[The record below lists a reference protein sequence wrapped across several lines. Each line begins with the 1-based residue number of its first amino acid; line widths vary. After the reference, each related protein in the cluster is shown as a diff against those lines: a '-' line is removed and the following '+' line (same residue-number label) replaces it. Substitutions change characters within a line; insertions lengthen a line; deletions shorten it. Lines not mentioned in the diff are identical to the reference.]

1 MSALDRNMELSCF
14 TKEETLLFELIAE
27 SLNQV
32 THKDCDVIEADFG
45 EILSLAEHQAVLPML
60 YPTLKTL
67 PVTEE
72 QLATANAACK
82 YTAMEYYQIFFLA
95 RDIIRLLEEQGISV
109 VLLKGATVAR
119 FYPVAEA
126 RRSADVDVLL
136 PDRSQ
141 LEQASQILEKAG
153 YRCLDRQITNHHQVW
168 GTPDNHVLE
177 LHTTMIV
184 EPFDQRDLNAYI
196 ESLYAL
202 HTESIPHIRVMAVKL
217 PALPEGL
224 LAFHLLL
231 HMLQD
236 FLRMGFGLK
245 LLCDWVVF
253 WNHKVESKEVKA
265 FLSYV
270 ADCRL
275 ASFLNTIT
283 SVCVQYLGLQTDGS
297 GSFSREG
304 DVLLYE
310 CGQRPI
316 MFCRMVSQ
324 ELCEN
329 FLQEILEAERYGKP
343 ESDRT
348 AVLRGTQLRDY
359 IREFHHQTVLSFP
372 RASRIVITLP
382 VLYIVVFIR
391 FMYNNRTV
399 REGQSLKA
407 VLKKAKQRSRLVESM
422 KLFKE

>member
-1 MSALDRNMELSCF
+1 MSVLDRDMEMSCF
-14 TKEETLLFELIAE
+14 TKEETLLFELIAK

-32 THKDCDVIEADFG
+32 MHKDCGVIEADFG
-45 EILSLAEHQAVLPML
+45 KILSLAEHQAVLPML

-67 PVTEE
+67 PLAEE

-119 FYPVAEA
+119 FYPVPEA
-126 RRSADVDVLL
+126 RKSSDVDILL
-136 PDRSQ
+136 PDCSQ

-153 YRCLDRQITNHHQVW
+153 YRCMDRQITNHHQVW

-177 LHTTMIV
+177 LHTMVV

-196 ESLYAL
+196 ESLYTL
-202 HTESIPHIRVMAVKL
+202 PMENISHIQVMAVKF
-217 PALPEGL
+217 PALSDGL
-224 LAFHLLL
+224 LAFYLLL

-253 WNHKVESKEVKA
+253 WNHKVEPKEIEA
-265 FLSYV
+265 FLQYV

-275 ASFLNTIT
+275 TNFLNTIT

-297 GSFSREG
+297 GSLSREG
-304 DVLLYE
+304 DVLMYE

-343 ESDRT
+343 ELSRT
-348 AVLRGTQLRDY
+348 AVLRGTHLRDY
-359 IREFHHQTVLSFP
+359 IREFHHQTVLNFP
-372 RASRIVITLP
+372 KTSRMVITLP
-382 VLYIVVFIR
+382 VLYIIVFIR
-391 FMYNNRTV
+391 FMYNNHTV

-407 VLKKAKQRSRLVESM
+407 VLKTAKQRTRLVESM

>member
-1 MSALDRNMELSCF
+1 MSVLDRSLELSCF
-14 TKEETLLFELIAE
+14 NKEETLLFELIAE
-27 SLNQV
+27 SLNHV
-32 THKDCDVIEADFG
+32 AHKECGVIEADFG
-45 EILSLAEHQAVLPML
+45 KILSLAEHQAVLPML

-67 PVTEE
+67 PLSEE

-95 RDIIRLLEEQGISV
+95 RSIIRLLEEQGISV

-126 RRSADVDVLL
+126 RKSSDVDILL
-136 PDRSQ
+136 PDRNQ
-141 LEQASQILEKAG
+141 LKQASQILKKAG
-153 YRCLDRQITNHHQVW
+153 YRCMDGQTSTHHQVW

-177 LHTTMIV
+177 LHTMIV
-184 EPFDQRDLNAYI
+184 EPFDQRDLNTYI

-202 HTESIPHIRVMAVKL
+202 HTENISHIQVMAVKF
-217 PALPEGL
+217 PALPERL

-253 WNHKVESKEVKA
+253 WNHKVESKEIEA
-265 FLSYV
+265 FLQYV

-275 ASFLNTIT
+275 TNFLNTIT

-304 DVLLYE
+304 DVLLYD

-343 ESDRT
+343 ESSRT
-348 AVLRGTQLRDY
+348 AVMRGTHLRDY
-359 IREFHHQTVLSFP
+359 IREFHHQTALSFP
-372 RASRIVITLP
+372 RTSRIVITLP

-399 REGQSLKA
+399 RGQSLKA
-407 VLKKAKQRSRLVESM
+407 VLKKAKQRTRLVESM

>member
-1 MSALDRNMELSCF
+1 MSALDRDMELSCF

-32 THKDCDVIEADFG
+32 VHKDRGVIEADFG
-45 EILSLAEHQAVLPML
+45 KVLSLAGHQAVLPML

-67 PVTEE
+67 PLAAE
-72 QLATANAACK
+72 QLAAANAACK
-82 YTAMEYYQIFFLA
+82 HTALEYYQIFFLA
-95 RDIIRLLEEQGISV
+95 RDIVRLLEGQGISV
-109 VLLKGATVAR
+109 VLLKGVTAAR

-126 RRSADVDVLL
+126 RKSSDVDILL
-136 PDRSQ
+136 PDPSQ
-141 LEQASQILEKAG
+141 LERASQILEEAG
-153 YRCLDRQITNHHQVW
+153 YHCMDGQKANHHQVW

-177 LHTTMIV
+177 LHTMIV
-184 EPFDQRDLNAYI
+184 EPFDQRRLNAYI
-196 ESLYAL
+196 ESLYTL
-202 HTESIPHIRVMAVKL
+202 RPGNISRIRVMDTEF
-217 PALPEGL
+217 PALPERL

-253 WNHKVESKEVKA
+253 WNHKVESKEVEA
-265 FLSYV
+265 FLQYV

-275 ASFLNTIT
+275 TGFLNTIT
-283 SVCVQYLGLQTDGS
+283 SVCVQYLGLRTDGS
-297 GSFSREG
+297 GSLSREG
-304 DVLLYE
+304 NVLLYK
-310 CGQRPI
+310 CGHESRI
-316 MFCRMVSQ
+316 FCRMVSR

-343 ESDRT
+343 QSNRT
-348 AVLRGTQLRDY
+348 AVLRGTHLGDY

-372 RASRIVITLP
+372 RTSRVVITLP
-382 VLYIVVFIR
+382 VLYMVVFVR
-391 FMYNNRTV
+391 FIYNNRTV
-399 REGQSLKA
+399 RGQSLKS
-407 VLKKAKQRSRLVESM
+407 VLGKAKQRTRLVESM

>member
-1 MSALDRNMELSCF
+1 MSVLDRDMKLSCF

-32 THKDCDVIEADFG
+32 IHKDRDVIEADF
-45 EILSLAEHQAVLPML
+45 EKVLTLAGHQAVLPML

-67 PVTEE
+67 PLTPE
-72 QLATANAACK
+72 QLAVANAACK
-82 YTAMEYYQIFFLA
+82 STAFEHYQIFFLA
-95 RDIIRLLEEQGISV
+95 RTIVRLLEEQGISV
-109 VLLKGATVAR
+109 VLLKGATIAR

-126 RRSADVDVLL
+126 RKSSDVDILL

-141 LEQASQILEKAG
+141 LERAFQILEKAG
-153 YRCLDRQITNHHQVW
+153 YRCMDEQKINHHQVW

-177 LHTTMIV
+177 LHTMIV
-184 EPFDQRDLNAYI
+184 EPFDQRKLNTYI
-196 ESLYAL
+196 ESLYTL
-202 HTESIPHIRVMAVKL
+202 QSEDISHIQVMGAKF
-217 PALPEGL
+217 PALPDGL

-253 WNHKVESKEVKA
+253 WNHKVESKEIVA
-265 FLSYV
+265 FLQYV
-270 ADCRL
+270 EDCRL
-275 ASFLNTIT
+275 MGFLNTVT
-283 SVCVQYLGLQTDGS
+283 SVCVQYLGLRTDDS
-297 GSFSREG
+297 GSFLRKG
-304 DVLLYE
+304 DILLYK
-310 CGQRPI
+310 CGQRPAI
-316 MFCRMVSQ
+316 FCQMVSQ

-343 ESDRT
+343 ESNRT
-348 AVLRGTQLRDY
+348 AVLRGTHLVDY

-372 RASRIVITLP
+372 KASRAVITLP

-391 FMYNNRTV
+391 FIYNNRTV
-399 REGQSLKA
+399 RGQSLKS
-407 VLKKAKQRSRLVESM
+407 VLSKAKQRTKLVESM